1 MSRSLSSSGVQPDA
15 ILVGQYEWRA
25 LMFVRRVRA
34 GFTPAV
40 RASVFKKIRRL
51 ETTTRRFKNLPEAR
65 RASCRFPRRWSQ
77 AFALLLIRVTTRTS
91 PQPGAARGGADRDWP
106 GQNMVCARVRFLAMP
121 RPRYLTLVKPPLLEY
136 AKGVFATGPGP
147 RARAVDHP
155 PAFARFA
162 MGAAAIYHFV
172 EGKIVDYWASELPAR
187 RRTIQEAELMLTG
200 KS

>member
-1 MSRSLSSSGVQPDA
+1 MDDESNSTPTASAMLSMKLNKLAMTRCHRPAVQKNNRRNDRSASRGMAKDEFSRSLSSSGVQPDA

-91 PQPGAARGGADRDWP
+91 PQPGAARGELVEIGQGKTWSAPAP
-106 GQNMVCARVRFLAMP
+106 GSWLCRGRGISL
-121 RPRYLTLVKPPLLEY
+121 
-136 AKGVFATGPGP
+136 
-147 RARAVDHP
+147 
-155 PAFARFA
+155 
-162 MGAAAIYHFV
+162 
-172 EGKIVDYWASELPAR
+172 W
-187 RRTIQEAELMLTG
+187 
-200 KS
+200 